1 MSSLQCPARIFL
13 ARHGEAAYET
23 DLVTDDGGALTH
35 EGRTQARALAE
46 RLSGA
51 GIRSV
56 WTSPLS
62 RAVQTAE
69 LAAGHLGVE
78 LVVVRNGLRE
88 YGVGSLAGTDGDEG
102 ASIGPVFRA
111 WAEGDDD
118 ATIDGGEAVAATVA
132 RVHAVLREIADT
144 HRGEGVLV
152 ISHGGAILASVP
164 ELVGAPRLSSY
175 DVTLPGCGF
184 VELEAD
190 DEGWRVVAWDASH
203 TLG

>member
-13 ARHGEAAYET
+13 ARHAEADYET
-23 DLVTDDGGALTH
+23 DLVTDDGGTLTH
-35 EGRTQARALAE
+35 DGRIQARALAD

-51 GIRSV
+51 RIGSI

-69 LAAGHLGVE
+69 LVAGQLGVE
-78 LVVVRNGLRE
+78 HVLVRNGLRE
-88 YGVGSLAGTDGDEG
+88 YGVGSLAGSAGDES

-118 ATIDGGEAVAATVA
+118 AIIDGGEAVAAIVA
-132 RVHAVLREIADT
+132 RVQAVLHEIADT

-175 DVTLPGCGF
+175 DVTLPSCGF

-190 DEGWRVVAWDASH
+190 DEGWRIVAWDAPH